1 MSDLGIFIDESG
13 DVGSSSEFYLI
24 TLVFHDQSPWPLVD
38 AFELADCAEEQ
49 LFRSLGVS
57 LSSFKASLKPL
68 LRLVLA
74 VGCHVAL
81 LRRGFSATSGR
92 SSGWLARDDDME
104 ISLTFPELNLN
115 SL

>member
-1 MSDLGIFIDESG
+1 MSLDLLLR
-13 DVGSSSEFYLI
+13 YLI
-24 TLVFHDQSPWPLVD
+24 IAIAAHLACAWMHTFQSPWPLVD

-57 LSSFKASLKPL
+57 LSNFKASLKPL
-68 LRLVLA
+68 LHFALA
-74 VGCHVAL
+74 VRCRVAL